1 MWIIDAIML
10 ISSVTKI
17 EDAILLSY
25 SYFFGEWLLITYVM
39 SLFVVNR
46 KLAKAD
52 NPIKY
57 KESTDWFYE
66 QYEDENNK

>member
-1 MWIIDAIML
+1 
-10 ISSVTKI
+10 
-17 EDAILLSY
+17 
-25 SYFFGEWLLITYVM
+25 M

-46 KLAKAD
+46 KLAN

-66 QYEDENNK
+66 QYKEKGNK